1 MKIMYSLMLT
11 LGLGLVATPL
21 LAQQDEEMA
30 KTINLLKMLDSLE
43 KAWKWQTGTIPLGD
57 NLASM
62 NVPSGWR
69 YLPGDQAKFVLTDL
83 WGNPPSETLGM
94 LFPEKMGPLDSAS
107 VAFNITFDELGFVKD
122 DDAADINYDELLG
135 NMQKETVEG
144 NMERTRQGYDPILLV
159 GWASSPYYDKD
170 KKALHWAKEL
180 RFGDESQPHTLNYD
194 VRLLGRKGV
203 LSMNAIAGMDGLNTV
218 KGAVPN
224 LLSNVSFTDGNK
236 YSDFDPKIDE
246 VAAWTIGGLVAGKVL
261 AKAGFFALILKFLKP
276 LLLLVLGGGAAIWR
290 WVTGRRK
297 EEEETNPP
305 AAEETA

>member
-1 MKIMYSLMLT
+1 MKIVYSLMLT
-11 LGLGLVATPL
+11 LGLGLMATAPL
-21 LAQQDEEMA
+21 TAQDEA
-30 KTINLLKMLDSLE
+30 GSLSILHLLDSLE
-43 KAWKWQTGTIPLGD
+43 KAWKWQTGTVALGD

-62 NVPSGWR
+62 NVPTGWR
-69 YLPGDQAKFVLTDL
+69 YLPGDQAQFILSDL
-83 WGNPPSETLGM
+83 WGNPPSESLGM
-94 LFPEKMGPLDSAS
+94 LFPENLGPLDSAS

-144 NMERTRQGYDPILLV
+144 NMERTRQGYEAILLV

-203 LSMNAIAGMDGLNTV
+203 LSMNAIAGMDGLSTV

-224 LLSNVSFTDGNK
+224 LLNNVSFTDGNK

-261 AKAGFFALILKFLKP
+261 AKVGFFAIILKFLKP
-276 LLLLVLGGGAAIWR
+276 ILLLVLGGGAAIWR
-290 WVTGRRK
+290 WISGRRK
-297 EEEETNPP
+297 EEEEPTPP
-305 AAEETA
+305 TEETA